1 MENPSYC
8 GRFAPSPTGPL
19 HFGSL
24 MTAVGSYLA
33 AKSRQ
38 GQWLLRMEN
47 VDPPRE
53 VTGAADNI
61 LRTLE
66 AHHLHWDGPV
76 LYQSQ
81 RLAAY
86 DDALAQLA
94 REGHSFLCS
103 CTRKAIAEQS
113 GSRSDQPPYPGTC
126 REGLPEGTTARAV
139 RVRSGDRPIYIYD
152 VLHGPM
158 GPYSDRE
165 VGDFIVRRADGLHAY
180 HLAVV
185 VDDAHQGIT
194 EIVRGA
200 DLLDCTPSQVHLQQ
214 LLGLQHPRYCH
225 LPIAVNSR
233 GEKLSKQTHAP
244 AISRQLPGPNLYRA
258 LCFLG
263 QMPDPAL
270 INEPPDTILRWALA
284 HWDAKKIDNHEQV
297 VA

>member
-1 MENPSYC
+1 MKNTPYR

-24 MTAVGSYLA
+24 MTAMGSYLA
-33 AKSRQ
+33 ARSQ
-38 GQWLLRMEN
+38 NGQWLLRMEDL
-47 VDPPRE
+47 DPPRE
-53 VTGAADNI
+53 IAGAADDI
-61 LRTLE
+61 LHTLE

-76 LYQSQ
+76 FYQSQ
-81 RLAAY
+81 RLSAY

-94 REGHSFLCS
+94 REGHSFPCR
-103 CTRKAIAEQS
+103 CTRKAIAEQ
-113 GSRSDQPPYPGTC
+113 RSTRSSQAAHFDAC
-126 REGLPEGTTARAV
+126 REGLPEGIATRTV
-139 RVRSGDRPIYIYD
+139 RVRSGDTPIHID
-152 VLHGPM
+152 DILHGPQE
-158 GPYSDRE
+158 PYPSRE

-180 HLAVV
+180 HLAAV

-200 DLLDCTPSQVHLQQ
+200 DLLDCTPPQVHLQQ

-244 AISRQLPGPNLYRA
+244 AIARQTPGPNLYQA

-263 QMPDPAL
+263 QMPNPAL
-270 INEPPDTILRWALA
+270 ANEPPDTILRWAVA
-284 HWDAKKIDNHEQV
+284 HWNVNNINKHNQV